1 MTMWFGKAAYPY
13 IQGAGPQEPTI
24 TRTVGLE
31 DYQVSRE
38 AFLLVVKNRINICN
52 FR

>member
-1 MTMWFGKAAYPY
+1 MAKWLGNAAYPY

-31 DYQVSRE
+31 NYQASRQ
-38 AFLLVVKNRINICN
+38 AFQLVVKNRINICN